1 MLTEASE
8 KQGWSLTVGLKK
20 RIQCG
25 NSDLVWTGFRPG
37 IETQGFFQSKA
48 SSRFQKNL
56 IEGVFNSI
64 EVWRGDGKEIEGV
77 FVDYYSDLF
86 FSSNPTDFAEIVNA
100 VQPKVTEDMTTRL
113 IKEFQAYEV
122 FKVLK

>member
-1 MLTEASE
+1 M
-8 KQGWSLTVGLKK
+8 
-20 RIQCG
+20 
-25 NSDLVWTGFRPG
+25 
-37 IETQGFFQSKA
+37 
-48 SSRFQKNL
+48 
-56 IEGVFNSI
+56 
-64 EVWRGDGKEIEGV
+64 

-86 FSSNPTDFAEIVNA
+86 FSSSPTDFVEIVNA

>member
-25 NSDLVWTGFRPG
+25 NSDLVWTSFRPG

-48 SSRFQKNL
+48 SSWFQKNL

-86 FSSNPTDFAEIVNA
+86 FSSSPTDFAEIVNA

>member
-8 KQGWSLTVGLKK
+8 KQGWSLAAGLKK

-25 NSDLVWTGFRPG
+25 NSDLVWTSFRPG

-100 VQPKVTEDMTTRL
+100 VQPKVTEDMTTWL

-122 FKVLK
+122 FRVLK